1 MSRQFSVIRRR
12 PHLVDIVTP
21 FVYGVDLYRL
31 KTATN
36 FDGAFAQFLDA
47 TNVGFLDDAVD
58 RNTLEVHQTTGMV
71 RITFDP
77 RTYGLTD
84 ALPIWL
90 ELAHD
95 IGGIETVI
103 SPPTLLLPDSAH
115 HGLGAVV
122 IAGNAPNG
130 ADVGDS
136 LQIDLPRLMSDI
148 RITNHGAP
156 GDPLLYVATEP
167 GGAETAVAPAADSGQ
182 VTLTLMGTESSL
194 LVRGDSALVAF
205 SAVCTASFPR

>member
-12 PHLVDIVTP
+12 PNLVDIVTP

-31 KTATN
+31 KKATN

-47 TNVGFLDDAVD
+47 TNVGFCDEAVD

-77 RTYGLTD
+77 RTYGITD
-84 ALPIWL
+84 TLPLWL

-95 IGGIETVI
+95 IGGIETVL
-103 SPPTLLLPDSAH
+103 SPPTLLLPDAAH
-115 HGLGAVV
+115 HGVGAMI

-130 ADVGDS
+130 ASIANS
-136 LQIDLPRLMSDI
+136 LQLDLPRLMSDI
-148 RITNHGAP
+148 RITNHGAA
-156 GDPLLYVATEP
+156 GDPYLYVATEP
-167 GGAETAVAPAADSGQ
+167 GGAETAIAPAEDSGQ

-194 LVRGDSALVAF
+194 LVRGDAAIVAF